1 MLLLGCGLALCCL
14 YGPLSGVSCTRQ
26 CRECD
31 STASQPQVCL
41 RCASAASELLQV
53 VGLASQPLFHQGMA
67 SSAPRSQ
74 AGVWQ
79 LATACQC
86 YRWDIGQN
94 VIDGLLPAVTA
105 VCCLTDKHAAC
116 KTAHV
121 SLHLQPACIYSS
133 WCVQVLHL
141 HRNSTSQCCPSIL
154 CVCDCCMYLT
164 CCRCQSCTWHAA
176 PAWQHQAPARAS
188 ACGVQSA

>member
-1 MLLLGCGLALCCL
+1 VCFL
-14 YGPLSGVSCTRQ
+14 YGRISGVSCTRH

-53 VGLASQPLFHQGMA
+53 FGLASQPLFYQGMA
-67 SSAPRSQ
+67 ASAPRSQ

-86 YRWDIGQN
+86 YRWDIGHH
-94 VIDGLLPAVTA
+94 VSDGQSAGISRHCRCPAVTA
-105 VCCLTDKHAAC
+105 VCCLTDMHLVYEAAQ
-116 KTAHV
+116 V
-121 SLHLQPACIYSS
+121 SVHLQPACICSS
-133 WCVQVLHL
+133 WCVQIVHL
-141 HRNSTSQCCPSIL
+141 NCNSTSQCCLSFL

-176 PAWQHQAPARAS
+176 PPWQHQAPARAS
-188 ACGVQSA
+188 ARGVQSA